1 MAEHFHGKEGVVGS
15 IPTLGSSNN
24 PKIPSESLMKKLHL
38 SNHDKKVSGLC
49 AGLAEYLN
57 IDVSVVRLVT
67 LTTIVFTG
75 VLPGLFVYFIGAAV
89 IPREG
94 ESN

>member
-1 MAEHFHGKEGVVGS
+1 M
-15 IPTLGSSNN
+15 
-24 PKIPSESLMKKLHL
+24 
-38 SNHDKKVSGLC
+38 
-49 AGLAEYLN
+49 
-57 IDVSVVRLVT
+57 DVSVVRLVT